1 MSKVIMDNHSIPQIN
16 WGLVVMTI
24 LLFAV
29 GMLNLYSASAYRGE
43 DGVIMLSSFYQKQAI
58 WGVAGFG
65 IMLACM
71 LFDYR
76 HFKNLA
82 WPLFLLTVLLL
93 LAVPVVGV
101 TVNNA
106 KRWISF
112 GFFNLQPSELAKIS
126 VLIMAAKFL
135 SMSKEPLGW
144 KGLFQL
150 LAIIFVPVV
159 LILKQPDLGTA
170 LNVLLLVGGI
180 ILYRGLQPWV
190 FRICCLSVPLLAPF
204 GWHFMKPYQ
213 KDRVLT
219 FLNPERAPKDEGFQ
233 IIQSKITIGSGEIW
247 GRGFLEGTQSKLR
260 FLPEKHTDFAV
271 AVFSEEWGFVGSV
284 VLVTMF
290 CIFLLCIVNTA
301 TDAKDRFGSTL
312 VIGVF
317 FYFFWQI
324 LINIGMVTG
333 MMPVVGMPLPFIS
346 YGGSATVVNF
356 FLIGVVLNVSMRR
369 FVFKVN

>member
-1 MSKVIMDNHSIPQIN
+1 MNKVVMDHHIIPHIN
-16 WGLVVMTI
+16 WGLVIMTI
-24 LLFAV
+24 ILFAV
-29 GMLNLYSASAYRGE
+29 GMLNLYSASAYTGS
-43 DGVIMLSSFYQKQAI
+43 DGVIVISSYYQKQAI
-58 WGVAGFG
+58 WGAAGFVVMF
-65 IMLACM
+65 ICM
-71 LFDYR
+71 VFDYR

-82 WPLFLLTVLLL
+82 WPLFFLTVLLL
-93 LAVPVVGV
+93 LAVPVIGI

-106 KRWISF
+106 KRWIDL
-112 GFFNLQPSELAKIS
+112 GFFNLQPSEIAKIS
-126 VLIMAAKFL
+126 TLIVGAKFL
-135 SMSKEPLGW
+135 SASKEPLGW
-144 KGLFQL
+144 KDLAQLF
-150 LAIIFVPVV
+150 AIILIPVI

-170 LNVLLLVGGI
+170 LNVILLVGGI
-180 ILYRGLQPWV
+180 ALYRGLKPWV
-190 FRICCLSVPLLAPF
+190 FRICCLSVPFFAPVA
-204 GWHFMKPYQ
+204 WHFMKPYQ
-213 KDRVLT
+213 KERVLT

-233 IIQSKITIGSGEIW
+233 IIQSKITIGSGEMW

-271 AVFSEEWGFVGSV
+271 AVLSEEWGFVGSIA
-284 VLVTMF
+284 LITMF

-317 FYFFWQI
+317 FYFFFQV

-346 YGGSATVVNF
+346 YGGSATIVNF

-369 FVFKVN
+369 FVFKAG

>member
-1 MSKVIMDNHSIPQIN
+1 MDNHSIPHIN

-82 WPLFLLTVLLL
+82 WPLFLFTVLLL
-93 LAVPVVGV
+93 LAVPVIGV

-150 LAIIFVPVV
+150 LAVTCVPVV

-190 FRICCLSVPLLAPF
+190 FRICCLSIPLLAPF

-213 KDRVLT
+213 KERVLT

-317 FYFFWQI
+317 FYFFCQI
-324 LINIGMVTG
+324 IINIGMVTG